1 MGFAWWRPD
10 QICSGTLPEGRRHR
24 RGVSGTVWVG
34 GGDNDDGRAPIED
47 SGVEDL
53 VRYDKAKESV
63 LEG

>member
-1 MGFAWWRPD
+1 MLD
-10 QICSGTLPEGRRHR
+10 QVCSGTLPEGRRHR

-47 SGVEDL
+47 SRVEDL
-53 VRYDKAKESV
+53 ARHDKGNESV